1 MLSRMLVLCAS
12 CRRHIQRSE
21 AACPFCGGGR
31 TIPRDPSEPTRR
43 LDRLAI
49 MTFATS
55 VYACGG
61 GGGASTTATAPLPS
75 GTPAPST
82 TAPST
87 TTPSSA
93 APSASVAP
101 STLASMAADPFPAS
115 PGPDTAAPM
124 YGAPPQPTLGPGS
137 MVGAYGAPPGPGL
150 GGVTKPPPGNL
161 TLGTAVGSADDLK
174 LLRTRT
180 GALRD
185 CFEKDAA
192 SLPDPS
198 TCRLAVAIDATGAP
212 TPTVTCKVGPPSL
225 GVCLTGRLKLVKFVA
240 GDARSL
246 AVDVTFSTKK

>member
-1 MLSRMLVLCAS
+1 MLSRMLVVCAS
-12 CRRHIQRSE
+12 CRRHIEQSE
-21 AACPFCGGGR
+21 PSCPFCSGGR
-31 TIPRDPSEPTRR
+31 TVPRAPSEPTRR

-61 GGGASTTATAPLPS
+61 GGGASTTATAPMPS
-75 GTPAPST
+75 GTSVPSTTAPST

-87 TTPSSA
+87 
-93 APSASVAP
+93 SVAP
-101 STLASMAADPFPAS
+101 STLASMTDPFPAS
-115 PGPDTAAPM
+115 SGPDTVAPM
-124 YGAPPQPTLGPGS
+124 YGAPPGPTLGPGS

-150 GGVTKPPPGNL
+150 GVTKPPPGNL
-161 TLGTAVGSADDLK
+161 TLGTSVGSADDLK

-185 CFEKDAA
+185 CFQKDSA

-198 TCRLAVAIDATGAP
+198 TCRLAVAIDAAGAP
-212 TPTVTCKVGPPSL
+212 TPTVTCKAGPPSL
-225 GVCLTGRLKLVKFVA
+225 GVCLTGRLKLVKFAA

-246 AVDVTFSTKK
+246 VVDVTFSQAK